1 MACDSGAWLWVAD
14 AQQSAL
20 QDRHRS
26 DKAVR
31 VGEGGQVADRLY
43 GCGGGLVGQ
52 AQHDDAGVTAG
63 RVGADVA
70 NPAV

>member
-1 MACDSGAWLWVAD
+1 VAN

-20 QDRHRS
+20 QDRHRPG
-26 DKAVR
+26 KAVR

-43 GCGGGLVGQ
+43 GCGGGLVGE
-52 AQHDDAGVTAG
+52 ADDDAGVTAG

-70 NPAV
+70 KPAV

>member
-26 DKAVR
+26 GKVVR
-31 VGEGGQVADRLY
+31 V
-43 GCGGGLVGQ
+43 
-52 AQHDDAGVTAG
+52 AGVTAG

-70 NPAV
+70 KPAV